1 MVLIGLIIIIA
12 VLIVLAV
19 PRIWR
24 MLSAGTASRRAGSG
38 SAGYRG
44 GDIVSAFR
52 APATSRP
59 LTNSPWPGLTM
70 TARHPR

>member
-24 MLSAGTASRRAGSG
+24 MLSVPAASRRAGSG
-38 SAGYRG
+38 SGR
-44 GDIVSAFR
+44 I
-52 APATSRP
+52 
-59 LTNSPWPGLTM
+59 PG
-70 TARHPR
+70 R

>member
-38 SAGYRG
+38 SAR
-44 GDIVSAFR
+44 I
-52 APATSRP
+52 
-59 LTNSPWPGLTM
+59 PG
-70 TARHPR
+70 R

>member
-24 MLSAGTASRRAGSG
+24 KLSMPAAGREARSRA
-38 SAGYRG
+38 
-44 GDIVSAFR
+44 
-52 APATSRP
+52 ATEQKR
-59 LTNSPWPGLTM
+59 
-70 TARHPR
+70 

>member
-24 MLSAGTASRRAGSG
+24 MLSVRTASRRAGPG
-38 SAGYRG
+38 SARIAGR
-44 GDIVSAFR
+44 
-52 APATSRP
+52 
-59 LTNSPWPGLTM
+59 
-70 TARHPR
+70 